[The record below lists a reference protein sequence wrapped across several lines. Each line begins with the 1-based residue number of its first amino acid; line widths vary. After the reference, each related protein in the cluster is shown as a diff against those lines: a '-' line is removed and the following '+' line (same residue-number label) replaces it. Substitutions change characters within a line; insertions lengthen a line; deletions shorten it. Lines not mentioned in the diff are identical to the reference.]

1 MLAALLSA
9 AAVVSSVLSQLK
21 KKKKKEKDVIRVY
34 MDGCFDLMHFGHANA
49 LRQARAIASQINDTK
64 KCELIVGLVS
74 DEEILRCKGPPVLPE
89 AERVKCV
96 KAVKWV
102 DDVITNVPY
111 ELLPEFV
118 EELFSGAS
126 LLFIILSIFFP
137 FVCLNLLKLTRS
149 LASSYFTRDRQ
160 IRHRLHRARRRP
172 VLLTGRDGRIRDTEE
187 VRQVSGD

>member
-1 MLAALLSA
+1 
-9 AAVVSSVLSQLK
+9 
-21 KKKKKEKDVIRVY
+21 

-49 LRQARAIASQINDTK
+49 LRQARAIASHIDDK
-64 KCELIVGLVS
+64 KECELIVGLVS

-118 EELFSGAS
+118 EELFSGAFLVFVLSVS
-126 LLFIILSIFFP
+126 LQESA
-137 FVCLNLLKLTRS
+137 CLKVLKLTRFVS
-149 LASSYFTRDRQ
+149 LALASSYFTHDRE

-172 VLLTGRDGRIRDTEE
+172 VLLTGRD
-187 VRQVSGD
+187 

>member
-1 MLAALLSA
+1 MR
-9 AAVVSSVLSQLK
+9 
-21 KKKKKEKDVIRVY
+21 EEDDDDVIRVY

-49 LRQARAIASQINDTK
+49 LRQARAIASQINDEK

-126 LLFIILSIFFP
+126 LIVVYSLFLSIYIY
-137 FVCLNLLKLTRS
+137 V
-149 LASSYFTRDRQ
+149 
-160 IRHRLHRARRRP
+160 
-172 VLLTGRDGRIRDTEE
+172 
-187 VRQVSGD
+187 